1 MQNSPIDLDRLCRDL
16 GSYLFNCNGVP
27 NVSKTEAFMSH
38 EHRDEIAAPRELLL
52 RYPDINIHVASETV
66 AVLKNKA
73 KTGVAS
79 DVVSSFLQNFRKTF
93 LIHETFN
100 IYRVGDCL
108 PVDGLWM
115 IRLEHDSPDVM
126 FRSRVT
132 FGFAKPGLFCF
143 LPEATGRFLLKHSV
157 DLARMLDAKYV
168 IVSPPSRMH
177 LVFREDVE
185 EVRRRL
191 KPLGVVPVMA
201 VNNLRAEDVAGK
213 VVLSD
218 EFRALPEGFAVLPKI
233 IPSVQ
238 DVETLL

>member
-1 MQNSPIDLDRLCRDL
+1 MANSAIDLECLSQDI

-27 NVSKTEAFMSH
+27 RLPKTEALMSH

-52 RYPDINIHVASETV
+52 RYPDITIHIASETV

-79 DVVSSFLQNFRKTF
+79 DIVSSFVHNFRKNF
-93 LIHETFN
+93 LVHETFN
-100 IYRVGDCL
+100 IYRVGDYL
-108 PVDGLWM
+108 PVNGLWM

-132 FGFAKPGLFCF
+132 FGFAKPGVFCY
-143 LPEATGRFLLKHSV
+143 LPEATGRFLLKFGV
-157 DLARMLDAKYV
+157 DLVRMLQAKYA
-168 IVSPPSRMH
+168 ITSPPSRMH
-177 LVFREDVE
+177 LIFREDVE
-185 EVRRRL
+185 EFRRKL
-191 KPLGVVPVMA
+191 KPLGVVPVLT
-201 VNNLRAEDVAGK
+201 VNNLSEEDVAKK

-218 EFRALPEGFAVLPKI
+218 EFRALPEGFAVLPKV

-238 DVETLL
+238 DIEALI